1 MDFQERI
8 QDIQTEINSL
18 RDRLS
23 ETDDKLSQ
31 FHDEIVNQNVVSE
44 EDLREALMFWSKTSA
59 LICEEIWGDA
69 FMKNILKKYSLFEFV
84 NKYKEYK
91 QKEEEDNEIKV
102 GDYVQLY
109 SAFKHTTMIVTHI
122 NDDRDYCEGITFD
135 GETFTINKDVLLK
148 TGKHCDIL
156 SVLGKL
162 KESD

>member
-23 ETDDKLSQ
+23 ETYDKLFQ
-31 FHDEIVNQNVVSE
+31 FHDEIVNQDVVSE
-44 EDLREALMFWSKTSA
+44 EDLREALMFWSTTSA
-59 LICEEIWGDA
+59 PTCVKIWGEA
-69 FMKNILKKYSLFEFV
+69 FMRDILKKYSLFEFV

-91 QKEEEDNEIKV
+91 QKDEEDKEIKV
-102 GDYVQLY
+102 GDYVQFC

-122 NDDRDYCEGITFD
+122 NDDRNYCEGITFD
-135 GETFTINKDVLLK
+135 GETYTINKDVLLK

-162 KESD
+162 KE